1 MEGSLGDGSKHGADG
16 KIPLQVKINL
26 YEYYF

>member
-1 MEGSLGDGSKHGADG
+1 MEGSLGDGSKHRADG
-16 KIPLQVKINL
+16 KIIQVKINL